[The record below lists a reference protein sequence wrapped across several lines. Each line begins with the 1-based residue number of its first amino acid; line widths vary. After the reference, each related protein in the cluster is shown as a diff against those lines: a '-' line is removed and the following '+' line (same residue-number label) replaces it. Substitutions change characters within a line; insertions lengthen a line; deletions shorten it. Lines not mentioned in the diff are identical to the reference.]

1 MNEEVLKAILS
12 EILEE
17 QKMLNIN
24 NDLLTKAIEDFSEK
38 LSEFENKL
46 SNNLVST
53 REETKLVITNLQ
65 KLKIIIEA
73 QPKQVIHEKRI
84 LFFPETYKQ
93 EFYKIVFG
101 RVVKLVAIILVALF
115 AFFLLKDL
123 LIQQDNRKYKPAWE
137 WLYQHQSHK
146 GKAVM
151 DSIFYLNKLREII
164 AVKLYYA
171 PGSIILSKAII
182 APMIIFVIILKDS
195 SVAG

>member
-24 NDLLTKAIEDFSEK
+24 NGLLTKAIEDFSEK

-84 LFFPETYKQ
+84 LFFPET
-93 EFYKIVFG
+93 
-101 RVVKLVAIILVALF
+101 
-115 AFFLLKDL
+115 
-123 LIQQDNRKYKPAWE
+123 
-137 WLYQHQSHK
+137 
-146 GKAVM
+146 
-151 DSIFYLNKLREII
+151 
-164 AVKLYYA
+164 
-171 PGSIILSKAII
+171 
-182 APMIIFVIILKDS
+182 
-195 SVAG
+195 